1 MTKFKRVMGFGTFD
15 ALHPGHLFYLNELKK
30 LGDELVVVI
39 ARDINVANMK
49 GKAPYHNEN
58 KRRQAIIDTEIANLV
73 VLGDERDF
81 LKVIREY
88 SPHIL
93 GFGYDQR
100 VNLEDLKAEFP
111 ELELVRLKA
120 HKPHTYKSSL
130 IKRAALS

>member
-1 MTKFKRVMGFGTFD
+1 
-15 ALHPGHLFYLNELKK
+15 
-30 LGDELVVVI
+30 VVI
-39 ARDINVANMK
+39 ARDINVKNMK

-58 KRRQAIIDTEIANLV
+58 ERRQAIIDTKLADLV

-100 VNLEDLKAEFP
+100 VNLEDLKKEFP
-111 ELELVRLKA
+111 AIKMVRLSSY
-120 HKPHTYKSSL
+120 KPHKYKSSL
-130 IKRAALS
+130 IKAELPA